1 LINQELISLLTKLF
15 VQNIFLLENLE
26 LEFTSGLNVLT
37 GETGAGK
44 SILLDCLGYLLG
56 KKNTRIEIGNRA
68 DTATLIGEFQSEKN
82 GLINEFLSKK
92 GFSIDGNLILRQSI
106 GTNSKRKAFINDL
119 PCSLE
124 MVRELGDLI
133 LDLNGQFEEQGLL
146 NVKTHR
152 ALLDAFGKLQ
162 KNVKNVENLW
172 TERSNFKKVIDQ
184 EYKRKDLVENTGF
197 LEKSIQEI
205 IELELCESELVSIE
219 SRRDELKK
227 ESQISSS
234 MIDTYQSLN
243 RELVE
248 ESILSATKG
257 LERLEKKVGIDN
269 NLVIEMFYTALEKF
283 SQACQILDELKE
295 KSLNSEKQLIEIED
309 RYHSIKRICRTHHIE
324 LDQILNLQVSL
335 EKELENIK
343 VVDQTIKEIEKKI
356 LLIDDKI
363 RKEMTFLSNER
374 HKSASKLD
382 KKIEKELKPLKL
394 ELAKFKTE
402 ITAVGE
408 SRFGCDNVCFTT
420 EINPGSGFK
429 PLNKIASGG
438 ELSRFLLA
446 LKLCFSVGNN
456 KKTQIFDEIDRGV
469 GGATA
474 SAIGKRLLELSKHEQ
489 VLVVTHSPQV
499 AAYSDNHL
507 KVEKINSGRSTT
519 TKVDTLNEEKTIREI
534 ARMLS
539 GESITSE
546 ASAAAIKLR
555 NSSKG
560 IS

>member
-1 LINQELISLLTKLF
+1 MIKKLF
-15 VQNIFLLENLE
+15 VQNIFLIENLE

-56 KKNTRIEIGNRA
+56 KKNTRIELGNRA
-68 DTATLIGEFQSEKN
+68 ETGTLIGEFQSEKN
-82 GLINEFLSKK
+82 GLISQFLSEK
-92 GFSIDGNLILRQSI
+92 GFSTDGNLILRQSI
-106 GTNSKRKAFINDL
+106 GTSSKRRAFINDL

-124 MVRELGDLI
+124 LVRDLGNLI

-152 ALLDAFGKLQ
+152 GLLDTYGNLQ
-162 KNVKNVENLW
+162 QNLKNVDKYW
-172 TERSNFKKVIDQ
+172 TELNKLKKLLDT
-184 EYKRKDLVENTGF
+184 EYKRKDLVENTDF
-197 LEKSIQEI
+197 LEKSIQQI
-205 IELELCESELVSIE
+205 NELQLDQSELQSIE
-219 SRRDELKK
+219 SHREELKK
-227 ESQISSS
+227 ASRNNSGIL
-234 MIDTYQSLN
+234 DTFQALN

-248 ESILSATKG
+248 ENILNAIKS
-257 LERLEKKVGIDN
+257 LERLEKKVDVDN
-269 NLVIEMFYTALEKF
+269 HLPIEKFYTALEKF
-283 SQACQILDELKE
+283 SQACENLDQLRE
-295 KSLNSEKQLIEIED
+295 KSINSEKQLVEIED
-309 RYHSIKRICRTHHIE
+309 RYHSIKRICRTHNIE
-324 LDQILNLQVSL
+324 LDQIFNLQDSL
-335 EKELENIK
+335 EEELKSIRE
-343 VVDQTIKEIEKKI
+343 VDVKIKEIEKEV
-356 LLIDDKI
+356 LSIDDQYK
-363 RKEMTFLSNER
+363 KETAYLSNER
-374 HKSASKLD
+374 YKFAAKLD

-402 ITAVGE
+402 IIRVQE
-408 SRFGCDNVCFTT
+408 SKFGCDHVCFTT

-438 ELSRFLLA
+438 EVSRFLLA
-446 LKLCFSVGNN
+446 AKLCLFGEDN

-507 KVEKINSGRSTT
+507 KVEKVNSDKSTI
-519 TKVDTLNEEKTIREI
+519 TKVTTLNEENTVREI

-539 GESITSE
+539 GELVTSE
-546 ASAAAIKLR
+546 ALAAAAKLR
-555 NSSKG
+555 NTSRG

>member
-1 LINQELISLLTKLF
+1 MIKKLF
-15 VQNIFLLENLE
+15 VQNIFLIENLE

-56 KKNTRIEIGNRA
+56 KKNTRIELGNRA
-68 DTATLIGEFQSEKN
+68 ETATLIGEFQSEKN
-82 GLINEFLSKK
+82 GLICQFLSEK
-92 GFSIDGNLILRQSI
+92 GFSLDGNLILRQSI
-106 GTNSKRKAFINDL
+106 GTSSKRRAFINDL

-124 MVRELGDLI
+124 LVRDLGNLI

-152 ALLDAFGKLQ
+152 GLLDTYGNLQ
-162 KNVKNVENLW
+162 QNLKNVDKYW
-172 TERSNFKKVIDQ
+172 TELSKLKKLLDT
-184 EYKRKDLVENTGF
+184 EYKRKDSVENTGF
-197 LEKSIQEI
+197 LEKSIQQI
-205 IELELCESELVSIE
+205 NKLQLDQSELENIE
-219 SRRDELKK
+219 SHREELKK
-227 ESQISSS
+227 ASRSNAGIL
-234 MIDTYQSLN
+234 DTFQVLN

-248 ESILSATKG
+248 ESILNAIKS
-257 LERLEKKVGIDN
+257 LERLEKRVDVDN
-269 NLVIEMFYTALEKF
+269 HLPIEKFYTALEKF
-283 SQACQILDELKE
+283 SQACENLDQLRE
-295 KSLNSEKQLIEIED
+295 KSGNSEKQLVEIED
-309 RYHSIKRICRTHHIE
+309 RYHSIKRICRSHNVE
-324 LDQILNLQVSL
+324 LDQIFNLQSSL
-335 EKELENIK
+335 EEELKSIRD
-343 VVDQTIKEIEKKI
+343 VDEKIIEIEREI
-356 LLIDDKI
+356 LLINDRYK
-363 RKEMTFLSNER
+363 KETAFLSNER
-374 HKSASKLD
+374 YKFAAKLD

-402 ITAVGE
+402 ILRDQE
-408 SRFGCDNVCFTT
+408 SKFGHDHVCFTT

-446 LKLCFSVGNN
+446 AKLCFFGEDN

-507 KVEKINSGRSTT
+507 KVEKVNSDKSTT
-519 TKVDTLNEEKTIREI
+519 TKVTTLNEENTVREI

-539 GESITSE
+539 GELVTSE
-546 ASAAAIKLR
+546 ALAAAAKLR
-555 NSSKG
+555 NTSRG

>member
-1 LINQELISLLTKLF
+1 MIKKLF

-26 LEFTSGLNVLT
+26 LEFKTGLNVLT

-56 KKNTRIEIGNRA
+56 KKNTKIELGNRA
-68 DTATLIGEFQSEKN
+68 GAATLIGEFHSEKN
-82 GLINEFLSKK
+82 GLINKFLSEK
-92 GFSIDGNLILRQSI
+92 GFPIDGNLILRQSI
-106 GTNSKRKAFINDL
+106 GSNSKRRVFVNDL

-124 MVRELGDLI
+124 MVRELGNLI

-152 ALLDAFGKLQ
+152 GLLDAFGKLQ
-162 KNVKNVENLW
+162 ENVKSVDKSWAEL
-172 TERSNFKKVIDQ
+172 SKLKKLLDT
-184 EYKRKDLVENTGF
+184 EYKKKDLVENTDF

-205 IELELCESELVSIE
+205 AELELSQSELEGIE

-227 ESQISSS
+227 ASRSNSGIV
-234 MIDTYQSLN
+234 DTCQSLH

-248 ESILSATKG
+248 ESILSAIKS

-269 NLVIEMFYTALEKF
+269 RLPIEKLYAALEQF
-283 SQACQILDELKE
+283 SQACEILEQLRE
-295 KSLNSEKQLIEIED
+295 KSLNSENQLIEIED
-309 RYHSIKRICRTHHIE
+309 RYHSIKRICRAHNVE
-324 LDQILNLQVSL
+324 LDQVFNLQTLL
-335 EKELENIK
+335 EEELKSIK
-343 VVDQTIKEIEKKI
+343 GVDEKIIEIEREV
-356 LLIDDKI
+356 LLIDGQLQ
-363 RKEMTFLSNER
+363 KETTFLSNER
-374 HKSASKLD
+374 HKFASKLD

-402 ITAVGE
+402 ITPVRE
-408 SRFGCDNVCFTT
+408 SRFGFDHVCFTS

-446 LKLCFSVGNN
+446 TKLCFLGDNNN
-456 KKTQIFDEIDRGV
+456 KIQIFDEIDRGV

-489 VLVVTHSPQV
+489 VIVVTHSPQV

-507 KVEKINSGRSTT
+507 KVEKINSGKSTIT
-519 TKVDTLNEEKTIREI
+519 TVHTLNEEKTVKEI

-539 GESITSE
+539 GELVTTE
-546 ASAAAIKLR
+546 ALAAAATLR
-555 NSSKG
+555 NSSKNY
-560 IS
+560 